1 MPMSTAEEERCK
13 IKKIRHLIPQANK
26 LKTSMLS
33 KAEFALNNGV
43 RKQDIKYV
51 RTATSSTFHDYWNE
65 SHINRDTY
73 EELNSVNETIKVEDQ
88 QQQIQIIIVECAL
101 YSDKDKKSLQIA
113 SQTKTIP
120 SENF

>member
-1 MPMSTAEEERCK
+1 MY
-13 IKKIRHLIPQANK
+13 
-26 LKTSMLS
+26 
-33 KAEFALNNGV
+33 GV

-73 EELNSVNETIKVEDQ
+73 EKVNSVNETIKVEDQ
-88 QQQIQIIIVECAL
+88 QQIQIIIVECAL
-101 YSDKDKKSLQIA
+101 PFDKDKKSLQIA